1 MMHISTRYGGDLMP
15 EAYVLINCDLGSEE
29 SVIEELKH
37 VDTVKEIHGTFGA
50 YDIVAKVTSDKQETL
65 RESITWQIRKINN
78 VRSTLTLM
86 GIEGQN

>member
-1 MMHISTRYGGDLMP
+1 MP

-37 VDTVKEIHGTFGA
+37 VDTVKEVHGTFCA
-50 YDIVAKVTSDKQETL
+50 YDIVAKVASDKSETL